1 MGLVYYKA
9 IRNRLARRRRAVR
22 EAALAAERILR
33 GPIEREMAWTRKNQK
48 HDRFLYFELKAIGEL
63 VEQHREDF
71 DRMVAALQAEQIL
84 QKVGG

>member
-33 GPIEREMAWTRKNQK
+33 GTEDNSQRCECPGCGHKKSEHKCSKTEGYGCTAAGCRCCVY
-48 HDRFLYFELKAIGEL
+48 FLGLPT
-63 VEQHREDF
+63 
-71 DRMVAALQAEQIL
+71 
-84 QKVGG
+84 